1 MNNLD
6 SDYIKQQKNSKSK
19 WTPKKIIRW
28 VLGVIAVIFIAFKMV
43 GYKNS
48 TELIVLQH
56 PFGGMSCVDGE
67 GFYWQ
72 NFANVYTFQKATSFY
87 FHSDSTMVK
96 GMEWEGGD
104 TDEDNIEVT
113 LSRNSKAWISA
124 YLMYELPS
132 DCKYLIKLRDKH
144 HDDAQVKHDLVRNSV
159 MSGVLKTAPM
169 FTAEAAKVTNLAEL
183 EALAYDQITI
193 GEYLTVTRPERE
205 LVSEEER
212 DSTGNIIKKA
222 EYAEYKVTSLKLD
235 SNGQRIIMTPSTLN
249 EFGIKITQ
257 FKIRGVILD
266 SVSQN
271 QLDVIKKRETQR
283 VTNITEAETAKQLA
297 ITNEANG
304 RAAAA
309 KAKWDAEAIKAKV
322 IVQMEQA
329 RDSAT
334 IVAQRER
341 DVAMYNAEKAGY
353 QADSTEKVAKAEA
366 AKNKALVTAGLTP
379 QQKAEYE
386 MKTKIGVAGALA
398 GSSHPLVP
406 EIMFAGD
413 SKGGASTAM
422 DAVGLNM
429 LMDLTNKLSSK

>member
-1 MNNLD
+1 
-6 SDYIKQQKNSKSK
+6 
-19 WTPKKIIRW
+19 
-28 VLGVIAVIFIAFKMV
+28 MV

-72 NFANVYTFQKATSFY
+72 KFASAYTFQKAMSFY
-87 FHSDSTMVK
+87 FNSSTEKVK
-96 GMEWEGGD
+96 GKEWEGND
-104 TDEDNIEVT
+104 TDEDDIEVT
-113 LSRNSKAWISA
+113 LSRNSKAWISG

-144 HDDAQVKHDLVRNSV
+144 HNDAQVKHDLVRNSV

-212 DSTGNIIKKA
+212 DSAGKVIKKA

-249 EFGIKITQ
+249 EFGVKITQ
-257 FKIRGVILD
+257 FKIRGVKLD

-304 RAAAA
+304 RANAA
-309 KAKWDAEAIKAKV
+309 KAKWDAEAEKARV
-322 IVQMEQA
+322 IVKMEQS
-329 RDSAT
+329 RDSAKL
-334 IVAQRER
+334 VAERER
-341 DVAMYNAEKAGY
+341 DVARLNAEKAGY
-353 QADSTEKVAKAEA
+353 QADSTEKAAKAEA
-366 AKNKALVTAGLTP
+366 VKNKALVIAGLTP

-386 MKTKIGVAGALA
+386 MRTKIGVAEALA
-398 GSSHPLVP
+398 KSTHPLVP

-413 SKGGASTAM
+413 NKGGASTAM

-429 LMDLTNKLSSK
+429 LMGLTNKLSSK